1 MSSNLKLFKSH
12 GVDFIS
18 DEIVNDH
25 QIAECPFCGKKKFY
39 VNVETQCW
47 DCKVCG
53 RSGNRD
59 GFLTS
64 RVQDYIEAMDS
75 KRIRALVMDRGLLPM
90 TLKAWGVGWYE
101 GKYTIPTDANPKN
114 VVTGVKFYTLGGRRR
129 ASSGSKLCM
138 IKPQGDLSENGDLWV
153 CEGEW
158 DAMALWQIF
167 FREGYAADVVATPG
181 AAAFPVV
188 SLPMF
193 NGRTVNLVYDN
204 DLAGS
209 TGMNTAKKKL
219 SGIAK
224 EIRKISWPT
233 DTDDGYDIRDLIK
246 DERKRKR
253 NPRLKIEEYIGIRQG
268 KKKPL
273 KKNYESIPSPATTA
287 RVFKKW
293 LFMSNTECLDVIFGT
308 VLANKLQGDPLW
320 LFLVAPPGGMKSELL
335 MSLSASP
342 AVYTTTSLTPRAL
355 ISGAQMMGGGDPSL
369 IPKLDGK
376 VLVIKDFT
384 AILKLH
390 KTDRDEIFGLLR
402 DAYDGRIEKPFG
414 NGITRVYESSFGIL
428 AGVTPAIETV
438 GAAEGV
444 LGQRFI
450 RYNLPRASGSVMA
463 GRSAVKRA
471 MQNLRHSDQMRGEL
485 KEVATRVLD
494 REIIDFPD
502 ISEHMMEQ
510 IGDLAQW
517 ISLLRG
523 VVSKERY
530 TGIVQF
536 KPMAEVGTRLAK
548 ELSKLAYGIALYR
561 DDHEIGEDVYNILVS
576 VARSTIPDR
585 IESITRILY
594 VRGRIHLD
602 ELIKAIRLPR
612 RTVQDLLEDMSMLK
626 LAARKDKQ
634 WDIQP
639 GIRKLIDHLD
649 IYHLDVN
656 WEKRKHVKT

>member
-209 TGMNTAKKKL
+209 TGMNTAKK
-219 SGIAK
+219 
-224 EIRKISWPT
+224 
-233 DTDDGYDIRDLIK
+233 
-246 DERKRKR
+246 
-253 NPRLKIEEYIGIRQG
+253 
-268 KKKPL
+268 
-273 KKNYESIPSPATTA
+273 
-287 RVFKKW
+287 
-293 LFMSNTECLDVIFGT
+293 
-308 VLANKLQGDPLW
+308 
-320 LFLVAPPGGMKSELL
+320 
-335 MSLSASP
+335 
-342 AVYTTTSLTPRAL
+342 
-355 ISGAQMMGGGDPSL
+355 
-369 IPKLDGK
+369 
-376 VLVIKDFT
+376 
-384 AILKLH
+384 
-390 KTDRDEIFGLLR
+390 
-402 DAYDGRIEKPFG
+402 
-414 NGITRVYESSFGIL
+414 
-428 AGVTPAIETV
+428 
-438 GAAEGV
+438 
-444 LGQRFI
+444 
-450 RYNLPRASGSVMA
+450 
-463 GRSAVKRA
+463 
-471 MQNLRHSDQMRGEL
+471 
-485 KEVATRVLD
+485 
-494 REIIDFPD
+494 
-502 ISEHMMEQ
+502 
-510 IGDLAQW
+510 
-517 ISLLRG
+517 
-523 VVSKERY
+523 
-530 TGIVQF
+530 
-536 KPMAEVGTRLAK
+536 
-548 ELSKLAYGIALYR
+548 
-561 DDHEIGEDVYNILVS
+561 
-576 VARSTIPDR
+576 
-585 IESITRILY
+585 
-594 VRGRIHLD
+594 
-602 ELIKAIRLPR
+602 
-612 RTVQDLLEDMSMLK
+612 
-626 LAARKDKQ
+626 
-634 WDIQP
+634 
-639 GIRKLIDHLD
+639 
-649 IYHLDVN
+649 
-656 WEKRKHVKT
+656 